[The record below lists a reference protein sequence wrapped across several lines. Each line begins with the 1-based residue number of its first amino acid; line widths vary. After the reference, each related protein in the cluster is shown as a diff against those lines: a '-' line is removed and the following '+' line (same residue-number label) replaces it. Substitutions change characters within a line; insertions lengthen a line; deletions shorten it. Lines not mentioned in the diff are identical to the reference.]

1 MSRDGEIGAGDSSSV
16 TNDRKRGSGDDSEGE
31 NSEPISKKKLKI
43 NVSLE
48 KSNLKTVDKNIN
60 YTNFPKNI
68 HFCLQ
73 SSYRFKK

>member
-31 NSEPISKKKLKI
+31 NSEPINKKKLKI
-43 NVSLE
+43 NVSLG

-60 YTNFPKNI
+60 YTDLPRNVPVKSRVNLKKN
-68 HFCLQ
+68 
-73 SSYRFKK
+73 